1 MINAFSMFLYN
12 HSPIWMQN
20 ALCTLA
26 GRRYL
31 AMRHG
36 GEFDTWAHFYGEARA
51 WSLTQLQAYQQEQ
64 LTALIRECFDNV
76 VWYGRTWRAQGLN
89 PGDIR
94 GIDDLPKLPYTTKED
109 VFTAGEEMLNTRY
122 DRRQLVIGLTGGSTG
137 MPLARYFTKDELQR
151 HYAIFWDRM
160 RPGVKRGDRYATF
173 QGKEIVPPSQKRPPY
188 WRENRAA
195 NQRLYSMR
203 FLSPENLQQ
212 YAQSLI
218 DEPFV
223 YYQGYVSFMTVVA
236 EYMDQQGLRL
246 VEPPK
251 AVFATSEQ
259 LSAYSRA
266 LFERV
271 WGTRAWDEYC
281 QGERCA
287 LICECE
293 HGNRHAQMDYG
304 VIEYE
309 PIGREGRYLV
319 AEIICTGFIPQAAP
333 LIRYRIGDR
342 VLIDEN
348 VTCPCGAP
356 GPVIKGIQGRQGE
369 YIITPDG
376 RTYPHISLIV
386 DMLRNVRRT
395 QVVQEKPDGILV
407 RVLPF
412 PQYTPDDERHL
423 SRCFQDRI
431 GGGIQVQVQQVA
443 DLERLPNGKVLSII
457 NRISGRQRRPEQ

>member
-1 MINAFSMFLYN
+1 MINAFSMFLYE
-12 HSPIWMQN
+12 HSPVWMQN

-31 AMRHG
+31 TVRYG
-36 GEFDTWAHFYGEARA
+36 GEFDTWADFYRESRGL
-51 WSLTQLQAYQQEQ
+51 SLSQLDAYQQEQ

-76 VWYGRTWRAQGLN
+76 PWYGRTWRERGLT

-109 VFTAGEEMLNTRY
+109 VFTAGEAILNTRY
-122 DRRQLVIGLTGGSTG
+122 DRRKLVVGLTGGSTG
-137 MPLARYFTKDELQR
+137 MPLARYFTKGELQR

-173 QGKEIVPPSQKRPPY
+173 QGKEVVPTSQKQPPF
-188 WRENRAA
+188 WRENRAD

-203 FLSPENLQQ
+203 FLSPKNLEH
-212 YAQSLI
+212 YARSLI
-218 DEPFV
+218 EEPFV

-236 EYMDQQGLRL
+236 EYMDRQGLRPA
-246 VEPPK
+246 VPPK

-271 WGTRAWDEYC
+271 WGARIWDEYC

-287 LICECE
+287 LIRECE

-309 PIGREGRYLV
+309 PAGREGPYAV
-319 AEIICTGFIPQAAP
+319 AEIVCTGFIPRAAP

-342 VLIDEN
+342 VLIDEDAS
-348 VTCPCGAP
+348 CPCGAP
-356 GPVIKGIQGRQGE
+356 GPVIKSIQGRQGE
-369 YIITPDG
+369 FIVTPDG
-376 RTYPHISLIV
+376 RKYPHISLIV

-395 QVVQEKPDGILV
+395 QVVQDKPGEILV
-407 RVLPF
+407 RILPF

-423 SRCFQDRI
+423 IRCFEERI
-431 GGGIQVQVQQVA
+431 GGGIRVRVRKVE

-457 NRISGRQRRPEQ
+457 NRIPGDRPPREQ